1 MPVTS
6 RDVAD
11 TFRSCRIC
19 VDTKRST
26 EATKVKPRART
37 RSSCD
42 FSGIIRR
49 VVAVPHSFI
58 FTAFCVVVG
67 FLISCTFSL
76 NIIAPALWGAPIP
89 VQHLSF
95 IAGTGFVLFPK
106 FDTPELFHA
115 RMGHRGDLFGCLMTI
130 ECLMSRARYDG
141 ALLLVFFWFSA
152 SRRRELAVLS
162 PGPIAGDSQPDS
174 VRRWELNLTACH
186 LPYCAA
192 CGEAVQCSAFV

>member
-141 ALLLVFFWFSA
+141 ALLLVFFGSPQVGGGSWPSFPQDLLQA
-152 SRRRELAVLS
+152 TPSRIRC
-162 PGPIAGDSQPDS
+162 GAG
-174 VRRWELNLTACH
+174 N
-186 LPYCAA
+186 
-192 CGEAVQCSAFV
+192 